1 MKFTQR
7 STLAVERERLW
18 EFLMDVP
25 RVGRCIPGVEG
36 IEPVTDSGYRGQ
48 LRVQVGPIRLSLEGT
63 ITIEERDREAWRA
76 SMRAE
81 ASDRKAAGGIRARIT
96 MELRPATAGTELSV
110 ETDLS
115 VLGKIGE
122 FGQPIIRKKAD
133 SLMQEFAANVEA
145 ALRV

>member
-1 MKFTQR
+1 VKLTQR
-7 STLAVERERLW
+7 SIVPVERERLW

-25 RVGRCIPGVEG
+25 RVGRCIPGVDEIQPLEDG
-36 IEPVTDSGYRGQ
+36 AYRGV
-48 LRVQVGPIRLSLEGT
+48 LRVNVGPIRLTLGGT
-63 ITIEERDREAWRA
+63 ITVEERDRNAWRA

-81 ASDRKAAGGIRARIT
+81 ASDRKAAGGVRARMT
-96 MELRPATAGTELSV
+96 LALLPAEGGTELVV

-133 SLMQEFAANVEA
+133 GIIQEFAANLEA
-145 ALRV
+145 ALKV

>member
-36 IEPVTDSGYRGQ
+36 IEPVTDSGYRAQ

-81 ASDRKAAGGIRARIT
+81 ASDRKAGGGVRARMT
-96 MELRPATAGTELSV
+96 MALLPAEGGTELVV

-122 FGQPIIRKKAD
+122 FGQPIIKKKAD
-133 SLMQEFAANVEA
+133 GVMHEFAANLQA
-145 ALRV
+145 ALKV